1 MRRVLNSIV
10 VGTLTGALVLS
21 VAWATSGL
29 IPVDRTP
36 ARGGIAAT
44 PVEDGASISSADVQ
58 AIAEGG
64 RLPGGLFKVGGAD
77 VSIAP
82 VQFPE
87 GQWLKHDPSESTA
100 SPGDMSDGD
109 INCNVLHN
117 SAESGEAQF
126 YWPFAKPSCLKTFD
140 ARWATTVDE
149 ASDLGIFARATAIS
163 NGETTLAFVAIDT
176 VSWFYGFDPRYCPDE
191 TPAPNTQDTCGARAI
206 ANSISEDMTAQ
217 GVNLPPQNVVISAT
231 HTHASADTA
240 MGGPS
245 WYLEHVRD
253 SIKQAITE
261 AIDNMQL
268 ATIETGA
275 GSAKPFNV
283 DRRIVTRAIPDPEL
297 TWLRGVAAPP
307 SSGDPGPVPP
317 GETISTLVNFSVHT
331 TVTAGNKDLHS
342 GFVGHLAN
350 ELREHW
356 GGNAVFMVG
365 GLGDQTVHR
374 GFGRDGHGDGLAHV
388 VLDSALANGYTLQSN
403 GIVTEQQVIQVPGDN
418 LSLAAANKAN
428 IFARDTTIPGPH
440 ANGPATSIQTKG
452 GASSPSCVGASP
464 ISARVPVGGFLI
476 GSPGS
481 GDVKNDPANYQGDAV
496 AIMQTPGEIFASI
509 SVITKD
515 YLSKTRNV
523 MVFGNA
529 NDHIGYIIPAQQY
542 DIRSANAAG
551 LTAPST
557 NMTDY
562 EESLSSGRCT
572 GDQVQN
578 ALLDIATNLG
588 IVGIGEGR

>member
-1 MRRVLNSIV
+1 MRRVLLSIV
-10 VGTLTGALVLS
+10 TGVLTGTLVLG

-29 IPVDRTP
+29 IPVERTP
-36 ARGGIAAT
+36 SGDSIGNASSGKGGPIPGT
-44 PVEDGASISSADVQ
+44 DVK
-58 AIAEGG
+58 AIVQGG
-64 RLPGGLFKVGGAD
+64 RLPDGLFRVGGAD

-82 VQFPE
+82 VQYPE
-87 GQWLKHDPSESTA
+87 GLWLKHDASESTA
-100 SPGDMSDGD
+100 DPGDMSDGD

-163 NGETTLAFVAIDT
+163 NGETTLAFAAIDT
-176 VSWFYGFDPRYCPDE
+176 VSWFYGFDPRYCPDD
-191 TPAPNTQDTCGARAI
+191 PAAVMPQDTCGARAI
-206 ANSISEDMTAQ
+206 ANSLSQEMAEQ
-217 GVNLPPQNVVISAT
+217 GIDLPPANVAISAT
-231 HTHASADTA
+231 HTHASADTT

-245 WYLEHVRD
+245 WYLEQVRD
-253 SIKQAITE
+253 AIKQAITE
-261 AIDNMQL
+261 AVGNMQL
-268 ATIETGA
+268 ATLETGA

-283 DRRIVTRAIPDPEL
+283 DRRLVTRAIPDPEL
-297 TWLRGVAAPP
+297 TWLRAVATPP
-307 SSGDPGPVPP
+307 AGGDPGKVQP

-342 GFVGHLAN
+342 GFVGHLAQ

-374 GFGRDGHGDGLAHV
+374 GFGRDGHGHGLAHV
-388 VLDSALANGYTLQSN
+388 VVDSALSNGYTLRSN
-403 GIVTEQQVIQVPGDN
+403 DIVTRQDIITVPGDN
-418 LSLAAANKAN
+418 LSLVGANKAN
-428 IFARDTTIPGPH
+428 IFVRDTTVPGPH
-440 ANGPATSIQTKG
+440 ADGPSTSIQQKG
-452 GASSPSCVGASP
+452 GANTPSCVGAAP
-464 ISARVPVGGFLI
+464 LSAKAPVGGFLI
-476 GSPGS
+476 GTPGS
-481 GDVKNDPANYQGDAV
+481 GNVKDDPENYQGDAV
-496 AIMQTPGEIFASI
+496 AIMLTPGEIFASI

-542 DIRSANAAG
+542 DIRSANAGG
-551 LTAPST
+551 LAAPSH

-562 EESLSSGRCT
+562 EEALSTGRCT

-578 ALLDIATNLG
+578 ALLDIATELG

>member
-1 MRRVLNSIV
+1 MRRAFLSLVTGVLT
-10 VGTLTGALVLS
+10 GTLVLG
-21 VAWATSGL
+21 VAWATVGL
-29 IPVDRTP
+29 IPVEKNP
-36 ARGGIAAT
+36 IGEKVAGPGGSDNPI
-44 PVEDGASISSADVQ
+44 PSIDVQ
-58 AIAEGG
+58 DIKDGG
-64 RLPGGLFKVGGAD
+64 RLPDGLFRVGGAD

-82 VQFPE
+82 IQYPE
-87 GQWLKHDPSESTA
+87 GQWLKHDASESTA
-100 SPGDMSDGD
+100 APGDMSDGD

-117 SAESGEAQF
+117 SAEKGEAQF

-149 ASDLGIFARATAIS
+149 ASDMGIFARATAIS
-163 NGETTLAFVAIDT
+163 NGETTIAFAAIDT
-176 VSWFYGFDPRYCPDE
+176 VSWFYGFDPKYCPDD
-191 TPAPNTQDTCGARAI
+191 PASVMPQDTCGARAI
-206 ANSISEDMTAQ
+206 AHSLSQEMSEK
-217 GVNLPPQNVVISAT
+217 GVNLPPENVVISAT
-231 HTHASADTA
+231 HTHASADTT

-268 ATIETGA
+268 ATLETGA
-275 GSAKPFNV
+275 ASAKPFNV
-283 DRRIVTRAIPDPEL
+283 DRRLITRAIPDPEL
-297 TWLRGVAAPP
+297 TWLRAVAVPP
-307 SSGDPGPVPP
+307 AGGQPGKVPP

-331 TVTAGNKDLHS
+331 TVTADNKDLHS
-342 GFVGHLAN
+342 GFVGHLSS

-374 GFGRDGHGDGLAHV
+374 GFGRDGHGHGLAHV
-388 VLDSALANGYTLQSN
+388 VLDSALENGYTLRSN
-403 GIVTEQQVIQVPGDN
+403 NIVARQDIITAPADN
-418 LSLAAANKAN
+418 FSLVGANKAN
-428 IFARDTTIPGPH
+428 IFVRDTTIPGPH
-440 ANGPATSIQTKG
+440 ADGPSTSIQQKG
-452 GASSPSCVGASP
+452 GANTPSCVAASP
-464 ISARVPVGGFLI
+464 ISAKTPVGGILI
-476 GSPGS
+476 GTPGS
-481 GDVKNDPANYQGDAV
+481 GDVKNDPENYMGDAV
-496 AIMQTPGEIFASI
+496 AIMLTPGEIFASI

-529 NDHIGYIIPAQQY
+529 NDHLGYIIPAQQY
-542 DIRSANAAG
+542 DVRAANAGG
-551 LTAPST
+551 LAAPSH

-562 EESLSSGRCT
+562 EEALSTGRCT

-578 ALLDIATNLG
+578 ALLDIATDFG